1 VTGHGPVGGLT
12 YRHVDVFADRPL
24 TGNPVNVFP
33 AAGGLSAGLMQ
44 RVTQELRQF
53 EAVFL
58 CSSAKDNAW
67 DARIFSLSEELPLA
81 GHPLLGAAAVLHE
94 RAGARAAV
102 QTWRLRLG
110 ERVVEVTSQDSGA
123 GFHCVIDQGRP
134 EFGNPLQSEQAADIV
149 AAFGLTPDRLHAGL
163 PVQVVSPGLRY
174 AVVPVRGLV
183 DASIVV
189 PDLSARLAAVGAEFA
204 YLLDVDAIEGRHW
217 ENDGSVEDVATG
229 SAAGPAAAYLVAHG
243 IAPAGGLRLRQGRFT
258 GRPSA
263 LHCQVE
269 VDASGVTGVSVG
281 GDVYPVASGKL
292 DQQVLADHDVV
303 GPVS

>member
-1 VTGHGPVGGLT
+1 MTGHGGSVGGLS
-12 YRHVDVFADRPL
+12 YRHVDVFAARPL

-33 AAGGLSAGLMQ
+33 AAGGLSARLMQ

-58 CSSAKDNAW
+58 RSTAQEDVW
-67 DARIFSLSEELPLA
+67 DARIFSLSEELPFA

-94 RAGARAAV
+94 RAGARPAE
-102 QTWRLRLG
+102 QTWRLRVG
-110 ERVVEVTSQDSGA
+110 ERVVEVTSRHSGD

-134 EFGNPLQSEQAADIV
+134 EFGSPLQPQQAADIV
-149 AAFGLTPDRLHAGL
+149 AAFGLTPDCLHAEL
-163 PVQVVSPGLRY
+163 PVQVVSTGLRY

-183 DASIVV
+183 DAAIVV
-189 PDLSARLAAVGAEFA
+189 PDLSTRLAAVGAEFA
-204 YLLDVDAIEGRHW
+204 YLLDVDAVEGRHW
-217 ENDGSVEDVATG
+217 ENDGSVEDIATG

-243 IAPAGGLRLRQGRFT
+243 VAPAGALRLRQGRFT

-263 LHCQVE
+263 LDCEVQ
-269 VDASGVTGVSVG
+269 VDASGVAGVSVG
-281 GDVYPVASGKL
+281 GAVYLVASGRL
-292 DQQVLADHDVV
+292 DQQVLDDDVA